1 MTGVGTWVWGQRTGG
16 RMRRRDQLDQL
27 LRAARA
33 RIALARRTGP
43 AMPVGA
49 VTVAERPPD
58 TAFAGIAFEV
68 ARAASSDALLHHC
81 LRTWLWADLVA
92 QADRVPHD
100 PELLYVSCVLHDLG
114 LTPRHWCDT
123 DACFGV
129 EGARAAHEL
138 ATASGYPRADALA
151 DAISLHLNVTVPLGL
166 GAEAHLVH
174 AGAAMDVVDARARRL
189 PAVVRGQVLGRHPR
203 EGFLDELLTLGARQ
217 VAARPR
223 SRIALLHRIGFADLM
238 RTADRRFSEGPG
250 RSG

>member
-1 MTGVGTWVWGQRTGG
+1 MS
-16 RMRRRDQLDQL
+16 RRDQLDQL

-43 AMPVGA
+43 AMPVGS

-58 TAFAGIAFEV
+58 TAFAGSAFEV

-100 PELLYVSCVLHDLG
+100 SELLYVSCVLHDLG
-114 LTPRHWCDT
+114 LTSRHWCDT

-151 DAISLHLNVTVPLGL
+151 DAISLHLNVTVPIGL
-166 GAEAHLVH
+166 GARGAPGACWGGDGRRRCPRPTA
-174 AGAAMDVVDARARRL
+174 AGRRPSTRAG
-189 PAVVRGQVLGRHPR
+189 PPPPRGVP
-203 EGFLDELLTLGARQ
+203 
-217 VAARPR
+217 
-223 SRIALLHRIGFADLM
+223 
-238 RTADRRFSEGPG
+238 
-250 RSG
+250 